1 MGQPLTRESSV
12 RREPGW
18 YQSSSGTTTPA
29 SARMRRV
36 IRIEA
41 LDAAAYE
48 AALPALGALLVDA
61 VEGGAS
67 VSMMPGLSDDDATA
81 WWADRIDDV
90 AEGTTTP
97 FVAFDGDQVVGSVL
111 LIRARQ
117 PNAPHRAEIAK
128 VIVHS
133 AARRQGIGRS
143 LMAAAEAKARDE
155 GRWLLIL
162 DTVPG
167 SDADAL
173 YRATGWTEAG
183 TIPNFALLP
192 TGEPGPTTYFW
203 KDLR

>member
-1 MGQPLTRESSV
+1 
-12 RREPGW
+12 
-18 YQSSSGTTTPA
+18 
-29 SARMRRV
+29 MRRV
-36 IRIEA
+36 VRIEHLEA
-41 LDAAAYE
+41 AGYDAALAGL
-48 AALPALGALLVDA
+48 AALLVDA
-61 VEGGAS
+61 VEDGAS
-67 VSMMPGLSDDDATA
+67 VSMMPGLTVDEARA
-81 WWADRIDDV
+81 WWAARTADV
-90 AEGTTTP
+90 ADGTTSP
-97 FVAFDGDQVVGSVL
+97 FVALDGDRVVGSVL

-128 VIVHS
+128 VIVHTS
-133 AARRQGIGRS
+133 ARRQGLARR
-143 LMAAAEAKARDE
+143 LMTAAEAMARSE

-173 YRATGWTEAG
+173 YRALGWHAAG